1 MMAKTVP
8 VDDWLAALDPDA
20 REDVEQLRRIVL
32 TAAPA
37 LVESIKWNAPN
48 YALTGRDRVTLG
60 LNPKGGYRVVLHRG
74 AEKRV
79 TDGFIFEDPDGIG
92 VWPTPDRGVV
102 TLPTGAEIASQ
113 SGRLESL
120 IRRWIAATED

>member
-1 MMAKTVP
+1 MAKTVP
-8 VDDWLAALDPDA
+8 IDEWLAALDPDA
-20 REDVEQLRRIVL
+20 REDVEQLRRIVR

-48 YALTGRDRVTLG
+48 YALAGRDRVTLG
-60 LNPKGGYRVVLHRG
+60 LNRKSGYRVVLHRG
-74 AEKRV
+74 VEKRV
-79 TDGFIFEDPDGIG
+79 ADGFIFEDPDRIG

-102 TLPTGAEIASQ
+102 TLPNSADIASQ
-113 SGRLESL
+113 AGRLETL